1 MTQKSNEEQLQLFDP
16 TDYQDLDGHW
26 NIEVPITEEELADLT
41 KAAELT
47 GMSTNEYVNYALQQ
61 ALLKEGMN

>member
-26 NIEVPITEEELADLT
+26 NIEVPMTEDEFADIT
-41 KAAELT
+41 KAAELS
-47 GMSTNEYVNYALQQ
+47 GMSVNDYVNHALRQ
-61 ALLKEGMN
+61 AFLREGIL